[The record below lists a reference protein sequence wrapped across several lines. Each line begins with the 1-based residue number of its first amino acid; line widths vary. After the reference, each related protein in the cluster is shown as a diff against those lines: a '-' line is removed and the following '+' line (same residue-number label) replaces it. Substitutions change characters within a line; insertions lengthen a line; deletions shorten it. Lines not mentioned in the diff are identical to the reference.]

1 MSLEPNQIERYSRM
15 LALRDI
21 SEDDIKRILQSTVA
35 MVGVGGIGSPTLRL
49 LTSLGFGTIRIID
62 GDKVELHNL
71 QRQNIYYTEDIGK
84 PKASTAANNLSLV
97 NPDIK
102 FDPVEN
108 QIDIE
113 NAIELLDGVDVIIDG
128 VDSFSI
134 RHALNHASVGLGKP
148 YVFAGA
154 VEYYAN
160 LSTFIPGT
168 TGCFSCT
175 LGDAKDNHKT
185 TAEHIGVSPSLLSF
199 ISGIIA
205 REVFLLTIGR
215 DPKLAGKMMT
225 VDIHSLSFDLIDIAR
240 NPVCPVCS
248 VLY

>member
-1 MSLEPNQIERYSRM
+1 M

-21 SEDDIKRILQSTVA
+21 EEKDVEHVLGSTVA
-35 MVGVGGIGSPTLRL
+35 MVGAGGIGSPTLRL

-62 GDKVELHNL
+62 GDSVELHNL
-71 QRQNIYYTEDIGK
+71 QRQNIYNTEDIGK
-84 PKASTAANNLSLV
+84 PKASVAASNLSLL

-102 FDPVEN
+102 FD
-108 QIDIE
+108 
-113 NAIELLDGVDVIIDG
+113 AIEENLDSGNAMRLLEGVDVIIDG
-128 VDSFSI
+128 LDSFKARLS
-134 RHALNHASVGLGKP
+134 LNHASVNLRTP

-154 VEYYAN
+154 VEYFAN
-160 LSTFIPGT
+160 LSTFIPGE

-175 LGDAKDNHKT
+175 LGNAKDNPKT

-205 REVFLLTIGR
+205 REALLIVIGR
-215 DPKLAGKMMT
+215 TPKLAGKVMA
-225 VDIHSLSFDLIDIAR
+225 VDIHTLSFDIFDIAP

-248 VLY
+248 KTL